1 MRFPRLAAPGAAA
14 LAALA
19 VLAAAPAAAQS
30 VKQLGV
36 FHDWAAYSAP
46 SGTGEICFVVAK
58 PASVTPSPDGYSQAY
73 LYLTDRP
80 DEKIANEFNLIAG
93 FKLAADQPASVTVNG
108 QTYPLF
114 IRGDSAWL
122 KDPAQGGNL
131 AGSIRAG
138 ASLVVDLVS
147 DQGVRVRESF
157 SLSGATAASQAMSD
171 AC

>member
-1 MRFPRLAAPGAAA
+1 MGRRLAGSGAIAVVV
-14 LAALA
+14 LSALA
-19 VLAAAPAAAQS
+19 VAPALAQS

-36 FHDWAAYSAP
+36 FHDWSAYSAT
-46 SGTGEICFVVAK
+46 SGTGQICFVVTK
-58 PASVTPSPDGYSQAY
+58 PASVTPSPDGYGQGY

-93 FKLAADQPASVTVNG
+93 FKLAADQPASLTVDG
-108 QTYPLF
+108 QAYPLF
-114 IRGDSAWL
+114 VRGDSAWL

-147 DQGVRVRESF
+147 DQGVKVRESF
-157 SLSGATAASQAMSD
+157 SLSGATAASKAMSD

>member
-1 MRFPRLAAPGAAA
+1 MGLRRAGLGAAA
-14 LAALA
+14 FAAL
-19 VLAAAPAAAQS
+19 LSLLAAPAAAQS

-36 FHDWAAYSAP
+36 FHDWSAYSAP
-46 SGTGEICFVVAK
+46 SGTGEICFVVTK
-58 PASVTPSPDGYSQAY
+58 PSSVTPSPDGYSQGY
-73 LYLTDRP
+73 LYLADRP
-80 DEKIANEFNLIAG
+80 DEKIANEFNVIAG

-114 IRGDSAWL
+114 VRGDSAWL

-138 ASLVVDLVS
+138 TSLVVDLVS
-147 DQGVRVRESF
+147 DQGVKVRESF
-157 SLSGATAASQAMSD
+157 SLSGATAASKAMSD

>member
-1 MRFPRLAAPGAAA
+1 MARGPAWSGAAI
-14 LAALA
+14 LAAL
-19 VLAAAPAAAQS
+19 LALSAAPATAQS
-30 VKQLGV
+30 VKQLGL
-36 FHDWAAYSAP
+36 FHDWSAYSAP
-46 SGTGEICFVVAK
+46 SGTGEICFVVTK
-58 PASVTPSPDGYSQAY
+58 PSSVTPSPAGYSQAY

-93 FKLAADQPASVTVNG
+93 FKLAADQPASLTVDG

-114 IRGDSAWL
+114 VRADSAWL
-122 KDPAQGGNL
+122 KDPTQGGNL

-147 DQGVRVRESF
+147 DQGTKVRESF
-157 SLSGATAASQAMSD
+157 SLSGATAASKAMSD